1 MRRLPK
7 GRKCRVCGK
16 RRYATSEAA
25 MIVVERASERRK
37 EKRAYYAH
45 GWWHVTSMPG
55 REVYYEQEQP
65 SPEVPEMREEH
76 KQRGTG
82 V

>member
-7 GRKCRVCGK
+7 GRVCRVCGK
-16 RRYATSEAA
+16 RRYATLDAA
-25 MIVVERASERRK
+25 WIVIDRASERRQ

-55 REVYYEQEQP
+55 REVDDGQEQP
-65 SPEVPEMREEH
+65 APEVP
-76 KQRGTG
+76 
-82 V
+82 